1 MKCAETD
8 GRIWC
13 TSWPPTPRTVRPLG
27 VLGPCRRICR
37 PRSLLLGLMAF
48 MVVLVQGSHPGLHP
62 LELIDPGADLQQTCP
77 VSHIVSD
84 LASHLPEP
92 ALARLMLGGV
102 LAPDLWPERLVFI
115 HPLAPRPPPTLAW

>member
-1 MKCAETD
+1 
-8 GRIWC
+8 
-13 TSWPPTPRTVRPLG
+13 
-27 VLGPCRRICR
+27 
-37 PRSLLLGLMAF
+37 MAF

-62 LELIDPGADLQQTCP
+62 LELIDLGADLQQTCP

-92 ALARLMLGGV
+92 ALVRLMLGCV
-102 LAPDLWPERLVFI
+102 LAPDLWPGRLVFI